1 MTGRKETIPPV
12 TIQSEESLIV
22 RAAREEDV
30 QTIYEMLRDSAAAQG
45 DENAL
50 CVDPENL
57 RQDGFLTTPPKYWC
71 LLAEVDGQPA
81 GIALY
86 FFIYSTWTS
95 RQQVYLEDLYV
106 SPHFRRR
113 GVARSLMSELA
124 RIASVS
130 GCLRIRWLVL
140 RENAAAIDFYQSI
153 GADLRPEWLSMSIES
168 ERIDH
173 LANEASPPK
182 QKRNS

>member
-1 MTGRKETIPPV
+1 MTKRKEAISLV
-12 TIQSEESLIV
+12 TVQSEELLIV
-22 RAAREEDV
+22 RAAREDDV
-30 QTIYEMLRDSAAAQG
+30 PIIYEMLRESAAAQG

-50 CVDPENL
+50 CVDPGSL
-57 RQDGFLTTPPKYWC
+57 REDGFLAAPPKYSC
-71 LLAEVDGQPA
+71 LLAEVRGQPA

-106 SPHFRRR
+106 SPHFRRG
-113 GVARSLMSELA
+113 GVARVLMTELA

-140 RENAAAIDFYQSI
+140 RENAAAIEFYQSI

-168 ERIDH
+168 E
-173 LANEASPPK
+173 
-182 QKRNS
+182 

>member
-153 GADLRPEWLSMSIES
+153 GADLRPEWLNMSLECIAAIGS
-168 ERIDH
+168 DTCG
-173 LANEASPPK
+173 AG
-182 QKRNS
+182 